1 MVMFQRRFFTDNP
14 AATLSVIPL
23 VNAGSGYTTPASVGG
38 SDNAVITRTAVVP
51 IEQFTGQVFI
61 RVRGRQFS
69 FKVENEQLGSM
80 WQLGAMRLDF
90 KLDGARG

>member
-1 MVMFQRRFFTDNP
+1 MVN
-14 AATLSVIPL
+14 S
-23 VNAGSGYTTPASVGG
+23 GSGYTTPASVGG

-69 FKVENEQLGSM
+69 FKVESNQLGAT
-80 WQLGAMRLDF
+80 WQLGAMRLDY
-90 KLDGARG
+90 KLDGQKS